1 MLNIN
6 RVMMTGRLTRDPE
19 TKYLST
25 GNAVTNLSIAVNRR
39 YMDRNNEWK
48 EETFFLDIETFGKVA
63 ERAAE
68 TLRKG
73 RPVYV
78 EGRLKIDSW
87 ERDGQKQTKMRVSA
101 DRVTGFDVPA
111 RGAEGGEDAG
121 GADSGGGSPERAR
134 GTGSAKPQGGAA
146 SDNLDFGNSQSSVE
160 DDIPF

>member
-1 MLNIN
+1 MLHIN

-19 TKYLST
+19 TKYLAS
-25 GNAVTNLSIAVNRR
+25 GNAVTNLSMAVNRR

-87 ERDGQKQTKMRVSA
+87 ERDGQKQYKTRIVC
-101 DRVTGFDVPA
+101 GA
-111 RGAEGGEDAG
+111 RDG
-121 GADSGGGSPERAR
+121 
-134 GTGSAKPQGGAA
+134 
-146 SDNLDFGNSQSSVE
+146 L
-160 DDIPF
+160 